1 MDYAVSIPNKQSRF
15 GKSLTSRYRES
26 TLAWSNDYYIFEGP
40 ARMESD
46 GGRTVIGE
54 LNDAA
59 TWTNGRLEIQRGKI
73 IYRKFD
79 KKGIFVHNS
88 TLEFVNFEWVKSV
101 TATRMPGFKGMPAQR
116 RRNFLDH

>member
-59 TWTNGRLEIQRGKI
+59 TWINGRLELQREKI
-73 IYRKFD
+73 IYRKYD
-79 KKGIFVHNS
+79 KKGIFVPNS
-88 TLEFVNFEWVKSV
+88 KLEFVNYKWVKSV
-101 TATRMPGFKGMPAQR
+101 RETSMPVFKSMPAQR
-116 RRNFLDH
+116 RQNFLDH